1 MKMSEISMEALMKLP
16 YDQMW
21 DLISDGIRDDGE
33 SAEVALL
40 LGSIPERAVE
50 RAKAAAQL
58 YHEGRVKMIIPSG
71 GVQWE
76 FHGAHF
82 SEAEIMAMVLREE
95 GIPETAI
102 VLENEARTTRQ
113 NMKYGATLISY
124 RYEEPLDRVII
135 VTSVLHMK
143 RSLALARGVFQE
155 QTKISAY
162 PSYPDVDKDT
172 WLSKEENRKHI
183 SDGLRFLKELV
194 DCGEAEDIEI

>member
-1 MKMSEISMEALMKLP
+1 MKISEISMEALMKLP

-21 DLISDGIRDDGE
+21 DLISSGIQDDGE

-76 FHGAHF
+76 FRGESF
-82 SEAEIMAMVLREE
+82 CEAEIMATILRED
-95 GIPETAI
+95 GVPAAAI
-102 VLENEARTTRQ
+102 VLENAARTTRQ
-113 NMKYGATLISY
+113 NMKNSAMLISQ
-124 RYEEPLDRVII
+124 RYDNPLERVII

-143 RSLALARGVFQE
+143 RSLALARGAFQE

-162 PSYPDVDKDT
+162 PSYPDLDKAA

-194 DCGEAEDIEI
+194 DRGEAEDMEI